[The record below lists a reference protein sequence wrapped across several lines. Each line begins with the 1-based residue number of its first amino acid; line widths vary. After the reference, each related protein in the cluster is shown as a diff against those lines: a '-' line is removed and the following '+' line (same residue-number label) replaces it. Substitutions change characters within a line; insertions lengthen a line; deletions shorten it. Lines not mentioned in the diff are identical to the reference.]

1 MRFLF
6 ILAMLSGTGLLAQN
20 QYWSQQY
27 GAQSALLG
35 GAVVAGVIDNSALY
49 YNPSL
54 LARIENGHLSVS
66 ANAFGFEIANLKNG
80 AGNGLDLNSFQT
92 LIYPQMISGMI
103 KLKKAPR
110 WKLAYGL
117 LTRFHN
123 RLKMSLLTEQ
133 QVEIT
138 SLGEGPE
145 FYRTNFEYELRNI
158 EQWGAIGFGFKVT
171 DGFSIGLT

>member
-138 SLGEGPE
+138 SL
-145 FYRTNFEYELRNI
+145 
-158 EQWGAIGFGFKVT
+158 
-171 DGFSIGLT
+171 